1 MRTRSGRRNAKELIE
16 EFFKQRKK
24 EDAASA
30 PPKSRAPRQ
39 SKVGTTP
46 SAKAHASSPPSSAT
60 MTKRGNVS
68 AKRGQTTRSKKSV
81 SASISDREEEAPR
94 ASKKPRLS
102 ASANG
107 AASKKSGSLSAL
119 NNTNTDNDGFDDAE
133 VEEDEKI
140 LYKSMK
146 EPNLSSEKNWER
158 HVKEVKT
165 VERVGDELMV
175 YFET

>member
-1 MRTRSGRRNAKELIE
+1 M
-16 EFFKQRKK
+16 
-24 EDAASA
+24 
-30 PPKSRAPRQ
+30 
-39 SKVGTTP
+39 GTTP
-46 SAKAHASSPPSSAT
+46 SAKARASSPPSSAT
-60 MTKRGNVS
+60 SKRGNVS
-68 AKRGQTTRSKKSV
+68 AKGGQTTRLKKSV
-81 SASISDREEEAPR
+81 SASISDGEEEEAPR

-119 NNTNTDNDGFDDAE
+119 NNTNTDGDGFDDAE

-146 EPNLSSEKNWER
+146 ELNLSSEKNWER